1 MQLLSGSKEGMEM
14 ALMVLDN
21 TGGVEPFSQNE
32 IYKKAVPFLKRVILK
47 QIMPHIRRIK
57 YPLFHTA
64 GL

>member
-1 MQLLSGSKEGMEM
+1 MRLLSGAKEGMET

-21 TGGVEPFSQNE
+21 TGFFSKCNLN
-32 IYKKAVPFLKRVILK
+32 KKAVPFLKRVILK

-57 YPLFHTA
+57 YPLFYTA